1 MKKENTYTEM
11 GTNIRGY
18 KIYYKGCSPFKD
30 TVKIGIASILVGCGG
45 YCAYRSIKNNK
56 DNNVP
61 LYLLVAVGVSIFI
74 QDFFNKDSREQN
86 VENFES
92 KKPCVE
98 NESEEELE
106 QRQNG
111 RTVSLYSELR
121 H

>member
-30 TVKIGIASILVGCGG
+30 TVKIGIASILVGSGG

-74 QDFFNKDSREQN
+74 QDFLIRT
-86 VENFES
+86 VES
-92 KKPCVE
+92 KMWRILKVK
-98 NESEEELE
+98 S
-106 QRQNG
+106 R
-111 RTVSLYSELR
+111 VLR
-121 H
+121 MNQKKNSNSGKMEGL